1 MTDIYIGIR
10 LLTIVGTRIQVPVV
24 GQAAGNFIAS
34 LAVDEVDTIRMRPD
48 GTRRCLA
55 RWWVNLRLGHWRT
68 IP

>member
-10 LLTIVGTRIQVPVV
+10 LLAIVGTRIHVSVV

-48 GTRRCLA
+48 GTRRRLA
-55 RWWVNLRLGHWRT
+55 RWRVKPRRGHWRT